1 MIPDENAEPDSE
13 ENFIDDESDASGSE
27 NPDHPKRRRMR
38 VKIRKKIRI
47 KQKPSTKKM
56 VRKIAERAFWIIII
70 IGFVASLVIMIVELD
85 VRDEKFKNQK
95 RKAVPV
101 KGQ

>member
-47 KQKPSTKKM
+47 KQKPSAKKWSG
-56 VRKIAERAFWIIII
+56 KLLN
-70 IGFVASLVIMIVELD
+70 GLSGLSLSLVSLP
-85 VRDEKFKNQK
+85 
-95 RKAVPV
+95 A
-101 KGQ
+101 